1 MGVTEDLADDLATQV
16 IKYVDASGDEG
27 VVNEIVA
34 LLGATSQTAEEAFL
48 TSMRVRRANKKAR
61 ALLLQKVKAFKAKQE
76 AGKPA
81 ADTPAPGAS
90 KT

>member
-1 MGVTEDLADDLATQV
+1 MGVTEDLADDLALQV

-48 TSMRVRRANKKAR
+48 TSMRVRRANMKAR
-61 ALLLQKVKAFKAKQE
+61 ALLLQKVKAFKARQE
-76 AGKPA
+76 AAGTAAPPS
-81 ADTPAPGAS
+81 ADTP

>member
-1 MGVTEDLADDLATQV
+1 MGVTEDLADDLALQV

-48 TSMRVRRANKKAR
+48 TSMRVRRANQKAR
-61 ALLLQKVKAFKAKQE
+61 ALLLQKVKAFKARQE
-76 AGKPA
+76 AAGT
-81 ADTPAPGAS
+81 ADTSG
-90 KT
+90 T